1 MAITEA
7 MREEARRMLT
17 DPLVSKRV
25 EEHRH
30 LAEEIGWIA
39 EQFDLGRPSGAVSW
53 EEVFASP
60 PGIMR
65 DEHRVVPLTAER
77 IETRRQVAELT
88 GKRYDFYGLEAVMRE
103 IILAD
108 CQRFYGAESREA
120 HRAEKSL
127 SAARAIPDARSR

>member
-7 MREEARRMLT
+7 MREEARGMLA

-25 EEHRH
+25 EEHRR

-53 EEVFASP
+53 EEVVFASS
-60 PGIMR
+60 PGTMR

-77 IETRRQVAELT
+77 IENRRRVAELT

-108 CQRFYGAESREA
+108 CQRFYGADSREA
-120 HRAEKSL
+120 HRAERSL
-127 SAARAIPDARSR
+127 STARAIVS